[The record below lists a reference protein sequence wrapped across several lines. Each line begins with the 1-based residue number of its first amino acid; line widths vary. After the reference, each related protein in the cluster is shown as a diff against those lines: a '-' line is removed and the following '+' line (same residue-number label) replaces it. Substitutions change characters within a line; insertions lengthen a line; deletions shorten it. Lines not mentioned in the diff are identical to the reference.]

1 MGVSTFMIHRLIL
14 LSPELSN
21 DAGHQK
27 EYVSLLAD
35 AAGTCGLETLA
46 VTGPR
51 GAELLPGIAVDERLP
66 AFEPPA
72 PTRGLVARVRRKL
85 EAVRQARHRS
95 EVYRHL
101 FETRRAGDLT
111 FLHTAPYPE
120 IGVILDAWPG
130 DGAGRLAVMLRSD
143 HDDDPA
149 RMAQIRRAL
158 RGAAKPGVSILADT
172 ADLAQALG
180 PLAPR
185 PVQVAPAPWS
195 GATNT
200 VARFPGRVG
209 VFGARRRHK
218 GYLRLPGLVQAARR
232 REAGLHFVV
241 HGYPHRELRDD
252 PELDQAG
259 EALRGLGVEVIE
271 EILPSADMQAH
282 VAACAAILL
291 PYDRHIYRYGSSGMF
306 VQAVASGCG
315 VVVPTGTWMQAEAA
329 RSGLERVFDVDI
341 DDSDATV
348 TALVEAARIGAQ
360 PHRPGAAEA
369 AWIEGHTPHGLLTR
383 LLDASRHD

>member
-1 MGVSTFMIHRLIL
+1 MTATLAL
-14 LSPELSN
+14 LSPEFIGM
-21 DAGHQK
+21 AGHQA
-27 EYVSLLAD
+27 EYISLVATV
-35 AAGTCGLETLA
+35 ARSCGLEVRIVGSAASPDQIGTFA
-46 VTGPR
+46 VER
-51 GAELLPGIAVDERLP
+51 LLPVFDSRSAPPDLFGRIVSRLER
-66 AFEPPA
+66 
-72 PTRGLVARVRRKL
+72 TRDVRG
-85 EAVRQARHRS
+85 
-95 EVYRHL
+95 
-101 FETRRAGDLT
+101 RRAAYIDLFNGNDGDILW

-232 REAGLHFVV
+232 SEAGLNFVV

-259 EALRGLGVEVIE
+259 ETLRGLGVEVIE

-341 DDSDATV
+341 DDADATV
-348 TALVEAARIGAQ
+348 TALSEAARIGAQ